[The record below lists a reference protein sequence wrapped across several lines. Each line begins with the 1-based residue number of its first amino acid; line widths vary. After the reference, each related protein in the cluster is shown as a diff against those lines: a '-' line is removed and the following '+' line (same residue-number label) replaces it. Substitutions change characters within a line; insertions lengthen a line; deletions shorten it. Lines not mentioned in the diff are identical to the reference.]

1 MAASS
6 VNLPGF
12 SHKLLKLDESSAMSS
27 AKSRC
32 SNTVAKFHRIPLLL
46 SVVIFLMIQSVAS
59 KNKNPDIAYP
69 CFTSYLNQSDISHLS
84 ITARSN
90 PSYMPI
96 AYFIAPHNVP
106 RAFSVYRIEAFFN
119 VHKVH
124 NRLALHSFARS
135 KMFLYIKICSTV
147 LLFGLNPACSFRSL
161 SRHCSFRKVLAD
173 DLDKC
178 MQIDKGRAVRLFIQ

>member
-1 MAASS
+1 MAASY

-12 SHKLLKLDESSAMSS
+12 SHKLLKLDESSA
-27 AKSRC
+27 
-32 SNTVAKFHRIPLLL
+32 
-46 SVVIFLMIQSVAS
+46 VAS

-96 AYFIAPHNVP
+96 AYFIVPHNVP
-106 RAFSVYRIEAFFN
+106 QAFSVYRIEGFFN

-124 NRLALHSFARS
+124 NRLALHSFACS

-147 LLFGLNPACSFRSL
+147 LLFCLNPACSFRSL
-161 SRHCSFRKVLAD
+161 SRHGSFRKFLAD
-173 DLDKC
+173 DSDKC
-178 MQIDKGRAVRLFIQ
+178 MKIDEGRAVRLLIQ

>member
-1 MAASS
+1 MAASY

-12 SHKLLKLDESSAMSS
+12 SHKLLKLDESSA
-27 AKSRC
+27 
-32 SNTVAKFHRIPLLL
+32 
-46 SVVIFLMIQSVAS
+46 VAS

-69 CFTSYLNQSDISHLS
+69 CFTSYLILNQSDISHLS

-96 AYFIAPHNVP
+96 AYFIVPHNVP
-106 RAFSVYRIEAFFN
+106 QAFSVYRIEGFFN

-124 NRLALHSFARS
+124 NRLALHSFACS